1 MGFGFLEPDQAR
13 ELIAQGQAGV
23 VVVRDPGS
31 FEAGHIG
38 GAISL
43 GEHNVGAFVSESDKD
58 IPLIVCCYHGI
69 SSQGAAAYFAE
80 QGFREVYSLNG
91 GYDAWACS
99 EQR

>member
-23 VVVRDPGS
+23 VVVGDPGS

-43 GEHNVGAFVSESDKD
+43 GEHNVGAFVSESDK
-58 IPLIVCCYHGI
+58 
-69 SSQGAAAYFAE
+69 A
-80 QGFREVYSLNG
+80 VYTLDSPDKVQEHVGHKVTLEG
-91 GYDAWACS
+91 TMDGTTIAVAS
-99 EQR
+99 VTM